1 MNYEGQKRGGIDT
14 RGKVKQ
20 TTGKQRNNR
29 TQTCNKKA
37 PASKQRNKQLDIK
50 TEDVFVLT

>member
-1 MNYEGQKRGGIDT
+1 MNYEGQKKGGIDT

-29 TQTCNKKA
+29 TQTCNKKK
-37 PASKQRNKQLDIK
+37 PQQLNKE
-50 TEDVFVLT
+50 TNN